1 MLEQINEWDRELFVY
16 LNSLGIESYDA
27 FWIFVTDFKHWIP
40 LYLFLFILFFV
51 SFPWKKAMLISMFLI
66 LSFVATMGF
75 TFLVK
80 TMSLRLRPN
89 NQPELRDLIRILQEP
104 TNYSF
109 FSGHASASF
118 VASTF
123 VVLWFKKKHAWIY
136 LIYAWPV
143 LFVMSRIY
151 VGVHFPSDLLVGALV
166 GILFA
171 HIFYRLSLLAATKIY
186 KIDGNKR

>member
-1 MLEQINEWDRELFVY
+1 MLEQLNKWDRDLFVY

-40 LYLFLFILFFV
+40 LYLFFFILFFI
-51 SFPWKKAMLISMFLI
+51 SFHWKKAILNSIFLVV
-66 LSFVATMGF
+66 SFVATMGF

-89 NQPELRDLIRILQEP
+89 NQPELQDLIRILQEP

-109 FSGHASASF
+109 FSGHASGSF
-118 VASTF
+118 VAATF
-123 VVLWFKKKHAWIY
+123 VVLCFKEKYVWIY
-136 LIYAWPV
+136 AIYIWPF

-151 VGVHFPSDLLVGALV
+151 VGVHYPSDLIAGALV
-166 GILFA
+166 GIMFA
-171 HIFYRLSLLAATKIY
+171 HIFYRLSLLA
-186 KIDGNKR
+186 GNKFY